1 MTIEDMEKYPT
12 LYVFNPEFDVPI
24 DFAVNYMLKERLV
37 DHAQDIVLAMR
48 KGDETIRVSDPVVLS
63 ELGLIRRE
71 AVESESNPDN
81 MYVVHE
87 RKCHGHWIKY
97 FCSCPGFLYHGHCK
111 HSLTGS

>member
-24 DFAVNYMLKERLV
+24 DFAVNYMLKERLK
-37 DHAQDIVLAMR
+37 DHAEAIVLAMR
-48 KGDETIRVSDPVVLS
+48 NGYETIRVSDPTVLS

-71 AVESESNPDN
+71 AVESSTDPDT
-81 MYVVHE
+81 MYLVHE
-87 RKCHGHWIKY
+87 RRCRGQWIKY

-111 HSLTGS
+111 HALTGS